1 MPQSPTSLVLSS
13 RQFEEIFLEYRPVF
27 IRRAYR
33 YVRDHEIAEDLVSDS
48 FMTFWE
54 GRGMLP
60 GDVNV
65 PAYIF
70 TIVRNRCLNYLRDK
84 AVHLQAAHNIHS
96 SQRRLVEADI
106 ASLTACNPD
115 RLFREEIFSILQ
127 RALAK
132 MPEKTR
138 TVFLK
143 SRFSGM
149 SYNDIAEELGI
160 PSSGV
165 HFEINRGLNILRTEL
180 KDYLP
185 ALLLI
190 IGSLHN
196 Q

>member
-13 RQFEEIFLEYRPVF
+13 RQFEEVFLEYRPVF
-27 IRRAYR
+27 VRRAYR
-33 YVRDHEIAEDLVSDS
+33 YVRDNEIAEDIVSDS

-60 GDVNV
+60 EDVNV

-84 AVHLQAAHNIHS
+84 AVHLQAAHTIHS

-115 RLFREEIFSILQ
+115 RLFQEEIFSILQ
-127 RALAK
+127 RALDK

-149 SYNDIAEELGI
+149 SYNDISEELGI
-160 PSSGV
+160 LPSGV
-165 HFEINRGLNILRTEL
+165 HLEIHRGLNILRSEL

-190 IGSLHN
+190 IGGLHN

>member
-1 MPQSPTSLVLSS
+1 MPQSPTIPVLSS

-33 YVRDHEIAEDLVSDS
+33 YVRDQEIAEDIVSDS

-54 GRGMLP
+54 GRALLP
-60 GDVNV
+60 ADVNA

-84 AVHLQAAHNIHS
+84 GVHLQAAHNIHS

-115 RLFREEIFSILQ
+115 KLFQEEIFSILQ
-127 RALAK
+127 QALAK
-132 MPEKTR
+132 MPDRTR

-143 SRFSGM
+143 SRFNGM
-149 SYNDIAEELGI
+149 SYNDISGELGI
-160 PSSGV
+160 PLSGV
-165 HFEINRGLNILRTEL
+165 HLEIHRGLKILRAEL

-185 ALLLI
+185 VFLLI
-190 IGSLHN
+190 ISGL
-196 Q
+196 

>member
-1 MPQSPTSLVLSS
+1 MPQSPTSPALSS
-13 RQFEEIFLEYRPVF
+13 RQFEEIFLEYRPAF

-33 YVRDHEIAEDLVSDS
+33 YVRDNEIAEDIVSDS

-60 GDVNV
+60 EDVNA

-70 TIVRNRCLNYLRDK
+70 TIVRNKCLNYLRDK

-115 RLFREEIFSILQ
+115 KLFQEEIFSILQ
-127 RALAK
+127 RALSK
-132 MPEKTR
+132 MPDKTR

-149 SYNDIAEELGI
+149 SYSDISGELGI
-160 PSSGV
+160 PLSGV
-165 HFEINRGLNILRTEL
+165 HLEIHRGLKILRAEL
-180 KDYLP
+180 KDYLLV
-185 ALLLI
+185 LLLI
-190 IGSLHN
+190 FSSLHH